1 MGTRFSPFYNLR
13 KITTLKVVRKK
24 EKILITNQEKQ
35 TEEHKKWVQFVQQLI
50 DDLKTITVDDIK
62 TFYSSREVS
71 HTTTSV
77 YWDSFSH
84 KLTFFPFRGETYS
97 LGAVFFGSSFRY
109 FKDDVEMI
117 VTQKV
122 SLLEDDFKKKLLNP
136 EVLGEKVMG
145 MDNHTR
151 YFDEEN
157 YFGGIYPLK
166 LLTPNEKKHLIELIY
181 RFHFE
186 RYSGV
191 IISKDYHLMD
201 EFQFYQPVLD
211 ELIEE
216 DVTTIV
222 DFLVKGDKNSYV
234 SDLNDIFKILFD
246 ELCYSTEARRE
257 IAHRIIK
264 EVIGKLEL
272 EQFQEDELFIHLNK
286 TIEFLIC
293 TAECFRYNVYYNIF
307 SDFVKFLL
315 QKINGHL
322 HIKNLILLPEF
333 LEKFKITP
341 QPFLNENVQMIEMDD
356 FYINSLF
363 QRCEFSGFFKS
374 LNQHCFTNKTFALR
388 LRKDS
393 SSNPFQFWGRV
404 LRFLEIVKNE
414 NFLERFEFYLA
425 DDLIEDFKFISQ
437 RPELF
442 LNDQTSK
449 EQVDEIISLFKI

>member
-1 MGTRFSPFYNLR
+1 M
-13 KITTLKVVRKK
+13 
-24 EKILITNQEKQ
+24 ITNQEKQ
-35 TEEHKKWVQFVQQLI
+35 SEEHKKWVEFLQQLI
-50 DDLKTITVDDIK
+50 EDLKSITDEDILELLNNENIFQDK
-62 TFYSSREVS
+62 ED
-71 HTTTSV
+71 SV
-77 YWDSFSH
+77 YWNSFSRR
-84 KLTFFPFRGETYS
+84 LTLEPFRGETYH
-97 LGAVFFGSSFRY
+97 LGNIKCFGLFWN
-109 FKDDVEMI
+109 FKQEL
-117 VTQKV
+117 KV
-122 SLLEDDFKKKLLNP
+122 LINKRTLQLEEDFKKKLLNP
-136 EVLGEKVMG
+136 KSLGEKIMG
-145 MDNHTR
+145 MDDNILYSTEKR
-151 YFDEEN
+151 YI
-157 YFGGIYPLK
+157 GGFYPFK
-166 LLTPNEKKHLIELIY
+166 LLTFDEKKHLIELIY

-211 ELIEE
+211 ELIDK

-222 DFLVKGDKNSYV
+222 DFFVKGDKNSFA
-234 SDLNDIFKILFD
+234 SNLNDLFEILFN
-246 ELCYSTEARRE
+246 EVCYSTEARRE
-257 IAHRIIK
+257 LAHRIIK
-264 EVIGKLEL
+264 EVIGKIEL
-272 EQFQEDELFIHLNK
+272 EQFQEEEAFIRLNK

-293 TAECFRYNVYYNIF
+293 TAE
-307 SDFVKFLL
+307 
-315 QKINGHL
+315 
-322 HIKNLILLPEF
+322 
-333 LEKFKITP
+333 KFKMTP
-341 QPFLNENVQMIEMDD
+341 QSILNENVQMIEMDD

-374 LNQHCFTNKTFALR
+374 LNQQCFTNKTFSLR

-414 NFLERFEFYLA
+414 NFLGRFEFYLA

>member
-1 MGTRFSPFYNLR
+1 M
-13 KITTLKVVRKK
+13 
-24 EKILITNQEKQ
+24 ITNQKKQ
-35 TEEHKKWVQFVQQLI
+35 TEEHKKWVEFVQQLI
-50 DDLKTITVDDIK
+50 DDLESITDEDILELLK
-62 TFYSSREVS
+62 NESISQDKED
-71 HTTTSV
+71 SV
-77 YWDSFSH
+77 YWNSFS
-84 KLTFFPFRGETYS
+84 KRLTLQPFRGETYH
-97 LGAVFFGSSFRY
+97 LGDVKCFGLIDN
-109 FKDDVEMI
+109 FKKEL
-117 VTQKV
+117 K
-122 SLLEDDFKKKLLNP
+122 LLINKRVVQLEEDFKKKLLDSKS
-136 EVLGEKVMG
+136 LGEKIIG
-145 MDNHTR
+145 MNENILYSTEER
-151 YFDEEN
+151 YIDGF
-157 YFGGIYPLK
+157 YPFK
-166 LLTPNEKKHLIELIY
+166 LLTFDEKKHLIELIY

-201 EFQFYQPVLD
+201 EFQFYQQVLD
-211 ELIEE
+211 ELIDE

-222 DFLVKGDKNSYV
+222 DFLVKGDKNSFA

-246 ELCYSTEARRE
+246 GLCYSTEARRE

-272 EQFQEDELFIHLNK
+272 KQFQEDELFIHLNK
-286 TIEFLIC
+286 TIEFLIYLG
-293 TAECFRYNVYYNIF
+293 EYFRYIVYYNIF
-307 SDFVKFLL
+307 SDFIKFLF
-315 QKINGHL
+315 QKIDGHL

-341 QPFLNENVQMIEMDD
+341 QSFLNENVQMIEIDD

-374 LNQHCFTNKTFALR
+374 LNQHCFTNKTFDLR

-393 SSNPFQFWGRV
+393 SSNPSQFWGRV

>member
-1 MGTRFSPFYNLR
+1 M
-13 KITTLKVVRKK
+13 
-24 EKILITNQEKQ
+24 ITNQEKQ
-35 TEEHKKWVQFVQQLI
+35 TEEHKKWVEFVQQLI
-50 DDLKTITVDDIK
+50 EDLKSVTDEDIK
-62 TFYSSREVS
+62 VLYNSRAVYHQNVS
-71 HTTTSV
+71 I
-77 YWDSFSH
+77 YWNSFSH
-84 KLTFFPFRGETYS
+84 KLSFSPFRGETYC
-97 LGAVFFGSSFRY
+97 LGVVFTGDNFNF
-109 FKDDVEMI
+109 FKNDVEFI
-117 VTQKV
+117 VTQRA
-122 SLLEDDFKKKLLNP
+122 SLLEGDFKKKLLDSKS
-136 EVLGEKVMG
+136 LGEKIMG
-145 MDNHTR
+145 MN
-151 YFDEEN
+151 EN
-157 YFGGIYPLK
+157 ILYSIEKNYIGGFYPFK
-166 LLTPNEKKHLIELIY
+166 LLTFDEKKHLIELIY

-186 RYSGV
+186 RYSGCL
-191 IISKDYHLMD
+191 ISRDYHLMD

-211 ELIEE
+211 ELIDK

-222 DFLVKGDKNSYV
+222 DFFVRGDKDSFV
-234 SDLNDIFKILFD
+234 SNLNDLFEILFN
-246 ELCYSTEARRE
+246 EVCYSTDARRE
-257 IAHRIIK
+257 LAHRIIK
-264 EVIGKLEL
+264 DVIGKLEL
-272 EQFQEDELFIHLNK
+272 EQFQEEEAFIRLNK

-374 LNQHCFTNKTFALR
+374 LNQQCFTNKTFSLR

-414 NFLERFEFYLA
+414 NFLGRFEFYLV

>member
-1 MGTRFSPFYNLR
+1 M
-13 KITTLKVVRKK
+13 
-24 EKILITNQEKQ
+24 ITNQEKQ
-35 TEEHKKWVQFVQQLI
+35 TEEHKKWVEFVQQLI
-50 DDLKTITVDDIK
+50 EDLKSVTDEDIK
-62 TFYSSREVS
+62 VLYNSRAVYHQNVS
-71 HTTTSV
+71 I
-77 YWDSFSH
+77 YWNSFSH
-84 KLTFFPFRGETYS
+84 KLSFSPFRGETYC
-97 LGAVFFGSSFRY
+97 LGVVFTGDNFNF
-109 FKDDVEMI
+109 FKNDVEFI
-117 VTQKV
+117 VTQRA
-122 SLLEDDFKKKLLNP
+122 SLLEGDFKKKLLDSKS
-136 EVLGEKVMG
+136 LGEKIMG
-145 MDNHTR
+145 MN
-151 YFDEEN
+151 EN
-157 YFGGIYPLK
+157 ILYSIEKNYIGGFYPFK
-166 LLTPNEKKHLIELIY
+166 LLTFDEKKHLIELIY

-186 RYSGV
+186 RYSGCL
-191 IISKDYHLMD
+191 ISRDYHLMD

-211 ELIEE
+211 ELIDK

-222 DFLVKGDKNSYV
+222 DFFVRGDKNSFV
-234 SDLNDIFKILFD
+234 SNLNDLFEILFN
-246 ELCYSTEARRE
+246 EVCYSTEAKRE
-257 IAHRIIK
+257 LAHRIIK

-272 EQFQEDELFIHLNK
+272 EQFQEEEAFIRLNK

-393 SSNPFQFWGRV
+393 SSNPFQFWGRA

>member
-1 MGTRFSPFYNLR
+1 M
-13 KITTLKVVRKK
+13 
-24 EKILITNQEKQ
+24 ITNQEKQ
-35 TEEHKKWVQFVQQLI
+35 TEEHKKWVEFVQQLI
-50 DDLKTITVDDIK
+50 EDLKSVTDEDIK
-62 TFYSSREVS
+62 VLYNSRAVYHQNVS
-71 HTTTSV
+71 I
-77 YWDSFSH
+77 YWNSFSH
-84 KLTFFPFRGETYS
+84 KLSFSPFRGETYC
-97 LGAVFFGSSFRY
+97 LGVVFTGDNFNF
-109 FKDDVEMI
+109 FKNDVEFI
-117 VTQKV
+117 VTQRA
-122 SLLEDDFKKKLLNP
+122 SLLKGDFKKKLLDSKS
-136 EVLGEKVMG
+136 LGEKIMG
-145 MDNHTR
+145 MN
-151 YFDEEN
+151 EN
-157 YFGGIYPLK
+157 ILYSIEKNYIGGFYPFK
-166 LLTPNEKKHLIELIY
+166 LLTFDEKKHLIELIY

-186 RYSGV
+186 RYSGCL
-191 IISKDYHLMD
+191 ISRDYHLMD

-211 ELIEE
+211 ELIDK

-222 DFLVKGDKNSYV
+222 DFFVRGDKNSFV
-234 SDLNDIFKILFD
+234 SNLNDLFEILFN
-246 ELCYSTEARRE
+246 EVCYSTEAKRE
-257 IAHRIIK
+257 LAHRIIK

-272 EQFQEDELFIHLNK
+272 EQFQEEEAFICLNK

>member
-1 MGTRFSPFYNLR
+1 M
-13 KITTLKVVRKK
+13 
-24 EKILITNQEKQ
+24 ITNQEKQ
-35 TEEHKKWVQFVQQLI
+35 TEEHKKWVEFVQQLI
-50 DDLKTITVDDIK
+50 EDLKSVTDEDIK
-62 TFYSSREVS
+62 VLYNSRAVYHQNVSFY
-71 HTTTSV
+71 
-77 YWDSFSH
+77 WNSFSH
-84 KLTFFPFRGETYS
+84 KLSFSPFRGETYC
-97 LGAVFFGSSFRY
+97 LGVVFTGDNFNF
-109 FKDDVEMI
+109 FKNDVEFI
-117 VTQKV
+117 VTQRA
-122 SLLEDDFKKKLLNP
+122 SLLEGDFKKKLLDSKS
-136 EVLGEKVMG
+136 LGEKIMG
-145 MDNHTR
+145 MN
-151 YFDEEN
+151 EN
-157 YFGGIYPLK
+157 ILYSIEKNYIGGFYPFK
-166 LLTPNEKKHLIELIY
+166 LLTFDEKKHLIELIY

-186 RYSGV
+186 RYSGCL
-191 IISKDYHLMD
+191 ISRDYHLMD

-211 ELIEE
+211 ELIDK

-222 DFLVKGDKNSYV
+222 DFFVRGDKDSFV
-234 SDLNDIFKILFD
+234 SNLNDLFEILFN
-246 ELCYSTEARRE
+246 EVCYSTDARRE
-257 IAHRIIK
+257 LAHRIIK
-264 EVIGKLEL
+264 DVIGKLEL
-272 EQFQEDELFIHLNK
+272 EQFQEEEAFIRLNK

-374 LNQHCFTNKTFALR
+374 LNQHCFTNKTFDLR

-414 NFLERFEFYLA
+414 NFLERFEFHLT
-425 DDLIEDFKFISQ
+425 DDLIEDFNFISQ

-442 LNDQTSK
+442 LSDKTSK
-449 EQVDEIISLFKI
+449 EDVEEIISLFKV

>member
-1 MGTRFSPFYNLR
+1 M
-13 KITTLKVVRKK
+13 
-24 EKILITNQEKQ
+24 ITNQEKQ
-35 TEEHKKWVQFVQQLI
+35 TEEHKKWVEFVQQLI
-50 DDLKTITVDDIK
+50 EDLKSVTDEDIK
-62 TFYSSREVS
+62 VLYNSRAVYHQNVS
-71 HTTTSV
+71 I
-77 YWDSFSH
+77 YWNSFSH
-84 KLTFFPFRGETYS
+84 KLSFSPFRGETYC
-97 LGAVFFGSSFRY
+97 LGVVFTGDNFNF
-109 FKDDVEMI
+109 FKNDVEFI
-117 VTQKV
+117 VTQRA
-122 SLLEDDFKKKLLNP
+122 SLLEGDFKKKLLDSKS
-136 EVLGEKVMG
+136 LGEKIMG
-145 MDNHTR
+145 MN
-151 YFDEEN
+151 EN
-157 YFGGIYPLK
+157 ILYSIEKNYIGGFYPFK
-166 LLTPNEKKHLIELIY
+166 LLTFDEKKHLIELIY

-186 RYSGV
+186 RYSGCL
-191 IISKDYHLMD
+191 ISRDYHLMD

-211 ELIEE
+211 ELIDK

-222 DFLVKGDKNSYV
+222 DFFVRGDKNSFV
-234 SDLNDIFKILFD
+234 SNLNDLFEILFN
-246 ELCYSTEARRE
+246 EVCYSTEAKRE
-257 IAHRIIK
+257 LAHRIIK

-272 EQFQEDELFIHLNK
+272 EQFQEEEAFIRLNK

>member
-1 MGTRFSPFYNLR
+1 M
-13 KITTLKVVRKK
+13 
-24 EKILITNQEKQ
+24 ITNQEKQ
-35 TEEHKKWVQFVQQLI
+35 FEEHKKWVEFLQQLI
-50 DDLKTITVDDIK
+50 EDLKSVTDEDILELLK
-62 TFYSSREVS
+62 SENISQDKED
-71 HTTTSV
+71 SV
-77 YWDSFSH
+77 YWNSFSRR
-84 KLTFFPFRGETYS
+84 LTLEPFRGETYH
-97 LGAVFFGSSFRY
+97 LGNIKCFGLFWN
-109 FKDDVEMI
+109 FKQEL
-117 VTQKV
+117 KV
-122 SLLEDDFKKKLLNP
+122 LINKRTLQLEEDFKKKLLDP
-136 EVLGEKVMG
+136 KSLGEKIMG
-145 MDNHTR
+145 MDDNILYSTEKR
-151 YFDEEN
+151 YI
-157 YFGGIYPLK
+157 GGFYPFK
-166 LLTPNEKKHLIELIY
+166 LLTFDEKKHLIELIY

-211 ELIEE
+211 ELIDK

-222 DFLVKGDKNSYV
+222 DFFVKGDKNSFA
-234 SDLNDIFKILFD
+234 SNLNDLFEILFN
-246 ELCYSTEARRE
+246 EVCYSTEARRE
-257 IAHRIIK
+257 LAHRIIK

-272 EQFQEDELFIHLNK
+272 EQFQEEEAFIRLNQ

-293 TAECFRYNVYYNIF
+293 IAECFRYNVYYNIF

-315 QKINGHL
+315 QKIDGHL

-341 QPFLNENVQMIEMDD
+341 QPFLNENVKMIEMDD

-374 LNQHCFTNKTFALR
+374 LNQNCFTNKTFSLR

-414 NFLERFEFYLA
+414 NFLGRFEFYLA